1 MFICSDGRVSG
12 HPLAGSFRSLS
23 VIWFYK
29 QFQSEI
35 ALGGLMHITVIPE
48 DKAVI
53 VDGMGLSFDFP
64 APENLHAL
72 QWRGEKGHMEFADRP
87 NRTLAAEEYAEKER
101 RETKVERPLTL
112 EEAKAG
118 KLAAVMAAYQAAFAP
133 IEAVYPA
140 AEREG
145 WPIQEAEARA
155 VLAEPESAPETLA
168 PVLSLLVQIRGRGE
182 AVADMAAKV
191 LANAGQW
198 RLLYASLTGQQQKMY
213 ADVSV
218 LSTVEAVAAYPTAF
232 HMPEGW

>member
-1 MFICSDGRVSG
+1 
-12 HPLAGSFRSLS
+12 
-23 VIWFYK
+23 
-29 QFQSEI
+29 
-35 ALGGLMHITVIPE
+35 MHITVIPE

-87 NRTLAAEEYAEKER
+87 NRTLAAEEYAEVVAPYLALWEAEKER